1 MTVKVAYVCIHSTRE
16 IETVLWVQDQPGLA
30 NEIDQLSGWT
40 KKKLQTIFN
49 VIFRLM
55 HGAYNEFLFHFWGAL
70 CFL

>member
-1 MTVKVAYVCIHSTRE
+1 MTSDLC
-16 IETVLWVQDQPGLA
+16 LA
-30 NEIDQLSGWT
+30 SDGDQLSGWT